1 MRDHRKLKA
10 WRLADALALAVYRA
24 TATFPKAE
32 LFGLTAQMRRGAVS
46 VASNIVEGSARR
58 SQADYPRFLD
68 MAFAAA
74 RELEYHVSLAQ
85 RLGYLKPE
93 LAQELQSRCEETCRV
108 LSGLLRSLR
117 KLAP

>member
-10 WRLADALALAVYRA
+10 WHLADALALTVYRA
-24 TATFPKAE
+24 TLTFAKAE

-58 SQADYPRFLD
+58 SEADYLRFLD

-74 RELEYHVSLAQ
+74 RELQYHVSLAQ

-93 LAQELQSRCEETCRV
+93 LAEELESSCTETCRV
-108 LSGLLRSLR
+108 LSGLMRSLR
-117 KLAP
+117 EPAP

>member
-1 MRDHRKLKA
+1 MHRISL
-10 WRLADALALAVYRA
+10 
-24 TATFPKAE
+24 
-32 LFGLTAQMRRGAVS
+32 RGAL
-46 VASNIVEGSARR
+46 GARK
-58 SQADYPRFLD
+58 PTTMRFLD

-74 RELEYHVSLAQ
+74 RELEYHVFLAQ

-117 KLAP
+117 ELAP